1 MTTSGTSA
9 AELYPDATLPTGSII
24 PILDANLYGSATKNK
39 YLQEAWYPCN
49 GDQLSMSTYS
59 DLYEVIGT
67 RYNTGGEALSGNFR
81 VPNLENRIPY
91 PTSNSSANIGATGG
105 SNSVTLTQ
113 NQIPKHR
120 HMYTMKAHIHTVQI
134 YNDDLNGVGGTYNF
148 YKKQHE
154 DMARDSSH
162 VWPVKTAWRDGVS
175 MTSGGTTTT
184 SVDPIDITPSSAKV
198 IFFIKT

>member
-49 GDQLSMSTYS
+49 GDQLSIDTYS
-59 DLYEVIGT
+59 DLYEVIGI
-67 RYNTGGEALSGNFR
+67 RYNTGGEAVWQFSSAEFR
-81 VPNLENRIPY
+81 KSIPY
-91 PTSNSSANIGATGG
+91 PTSNSSANIGATEFKL
-105 SNSVTLTQ
+105 SNFNT

-148 YKKQHE
+148 IRNNTQ
-154 DMARDSSH
+154 
-162 VWPVKTAWRDGVS
+162 VWVQIHQYLACKTAWRMS
-175 MTSGGTTTT
+175 L
-184 SVDPIDITPSSAKV
+184 
-198 IFFIKT
+198 

>member
-1 MTTSGTSA
+1 MTTSGSSSA

-24 PILDANLYGSATKNK
+24 PIVDANLYGSATKNK

-49 GDQLSMSTYS
+49 GDQLSTSNYG
-59 DLYEVIGT
+59 DLYEIIGSQF
-67 RYNTGGEALSGNFR
+67 NTGNESSGYFR

-91 PTSNSSANIGATGG
+91 PTSNNSANIGATGG

-120 HMYTMKAHIHTVQI
+120 HTYTMEAHKHYVDI
-134 YNDDLNGVGGTYNF
+134 YNDDLNGSGGSYSF
-148 YKKQHE
+148 HKKQHVG
-154 DMARDSSH
+154 MSADSGS

-175 MTSGGTTTT
+175 MTSGGVTT
-184 SVDPIDITPSSAKV
+184 SVDPIDITPASCKV